1 MSEIEA
7 RSQGRIYAIEFLLT
21 QALAE
26 RFRCDSD
33 EGRITDGHRMLQEIA
48 ACVAD
53 LPPPIQTGAIE
64 TADRILKKAL
74 MDSAR
79 LG

>member
-1 MSEIEA
+1 MTQIEA
-7 RSQGRIYAIEFLLT
+7 MNQGRIYAIELLLT

-26 RFRCDSD
+26 RFRCNSD
-33 EGRITDGHRMLQEIA
+33 AGRIEDGHRMLTEIA
-48 ACVAD
+48 SNVAGQ
-53 LPPPIQTGAIE
+53 PPLVSNAAIE

-74 MDSAR
+74 MDSIR

>member
-1 MSEIEA
+1 MTESEA
-7 RSQGRIYAIEFLLT
+7 QHQGRIYAIEFLLT

-33 EGRITDGHRMLQEIA
+33 EGR
-48 ACVAD
+48 VAD
-53 LPPPIQTGAIE
+53 GGRMMEEISGYVAEQPLPVRTGALE

-79 LG
+79 LM